1 MTKKR
6 VIILGATGSIG
17 TSALDVLRAHPD
29 EFEPVLLTAH
39 ADSTNLGHL
48 SSEFPRAKTV
58 LASRDGTENLL
69 REIRETEADIAV
81 NGISGSSG
89 LMPSIAAI
97 ESGKDLALA
106 NKETI
111 VMAGPL
117 VRALARKQGRRIL
130 PVDSEHSAVFSLL
143 EAYGPSH
150 VSEIILTASGGP
162 FRTWDSERIKSATP
176 KDALL
181 HPTWSM
187 GSKITIDSAS
197 LANKGLEV
205 IEAVRLFD
213 VDPSRVKV
221 VVHPESLVHSLIRCV
236 DGVLYAQIS
245 PPDMRHPIHAALF
258 WPSTRPC
265 PLTPLTFDTA
275 LSMHFEPPRRE
286 DFPMLSLAYRACSLG
301 NLYPACYNAANEV
314 AVAAFLEG
322 SLGFMGIAE
331 CAASVLDHDWSGEAD
346 SLDSILDA
354 DRRARDIARSFIKEC
369 KR

>member
-213 VDPSRVKV
+213 VDPSAVKV
-221 VVHPESLVHSLIRCV
+221 VGHPESLVHSPFRCV
-236 DGVLYAQIS
+236 TES
-245 PPDMRHPIHAALF
+245 CTRRFPPRHAPPIHEALF

-265 PLTPLTFDTA
+265 PLTRLRSTRPI
-275 LSMHFEPPRRE
+275 MHFESPRE
-286 DFPMLSLAYRACSLG
+286 DFPMLPWPTTCSWE
-301 NLYPACYNAANEV
+301 LYPACYNAANEV